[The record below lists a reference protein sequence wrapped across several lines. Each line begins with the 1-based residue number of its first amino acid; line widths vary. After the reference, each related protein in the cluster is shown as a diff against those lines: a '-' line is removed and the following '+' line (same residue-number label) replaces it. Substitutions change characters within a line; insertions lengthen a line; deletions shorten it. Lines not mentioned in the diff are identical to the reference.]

1 MILNTERLI
10 LRPWSIDDAADLFE
24 FASNPRIGP
33 AAGWNPHKNIEE
45 SIEIIRTVLSA
56 DGTFA
61 VVLKDGGRAVG
72 SIGLMRGKQSNLGIS
87 DNEAEIGYWIG
98 EPFWGRGL
106 IPEAVREVVRYGF
119 EELNLERIWCGYYDG
134 NEKSKRV
141 QEKCGFK
148 YHHTN
153 KNVYCELIN
162 ETRTEHITV
171 LERGNYNG

>member
-33 AAGWNPHKNIEE
+33 VAGWNPHKSIEE
-45 SIEIIRTVLSA
+45 SVEIIRMVLSA

-61 VVLKDGGRAVG
+61 VVLKDEGRAVG

-171 LERGNYNG
+171 LEKGNYNG